1 MIGTRYQVKAGDT
14 LWSIAHEHLGHGAQW
29 PRIWRYNNRRDVIR
43 ATGHGIPDP
52 DLIHAGSTILI
63 PVLPGQREHG
73 GNTPRHGHH
82 TSQHHNPSAPA
93 TTQEQHSPATQAS
106 HSPSPQPLRAGNPTT
121 ELKKELPHVYS
132 PISIKYR
139 LNDLTM
145 PVIETPTA
153 TIEFRMTG
161 DVVLM
166 TDKRYP
172 ATYVSNGGR
181 LETQISQ
188 QANVAFGQL
197 VGDTRF
203 IYDSKKKE
211 VTVRSMLVSQSTT
224 PNAAATAVG
233 VEFSSS
239 SPIPKL
245 RAEVRFPK
253 LQGRIGP
260 FHYVA
265 MSVAFVIL
273 ITPKAQI
280 PPSAPSP
287 QAVRDAVRIREPEEG
302 TNWTRVIGTGLV
314 IGAGVI
320 VVGTL
325 VEDFF
330 SGGVGVADDPAS
342 FAAAGASLTRGLAML
357 RGAATVALPRAA
369 VPAAVHVGARV
380 GLAH

>member
-73 GNTPRHGHH
+73 SNGRHHTHH
-82 TSQHHNPSAPA
+82 TSQHHNPSTSA
-93 TTQEQHSPATQAS
+93 TTQAS
-106 HSPSPQPLRAGNPTT
+106 HSPSPQPLRTGNPAT
-121 ELKKELPHVYS
+121 ELKKELPHIYS

-197 VGDTRF
+197 IGDTRF

-273 ITPKAQI
+273 ITPKAHI

-302 TNWTRVIGTGLV
+302 TNWSRVIGTGLV

-357 RGAATVALPRAA
+357 RGAATTALPRAM

>member
-1 MIGTRYQVKAGDT
+1 MLGTRYQIKAGDT

-52 DLIHAGSTILI
+52 DLIRAGSTILI
-63 PVLPGQREHG
+63 PILPGQRDH
-73 GNTPRHGHH
+73 RSSVHHH
-82 TSQHHNPSAPA
+82 THRTPQHTNPSTSAAQAP
-93 TTQEQHSPATQAS
+93 
-106 HSPSPQPLRAGNPTT
+106 HSPSPQPLRAGNPAT
-121 ELKKELPHVYS
+121 ELKRELPHIYS

-161 DVVLM
+161 DIVLM

-197 VGDTRF
+197 IGDTRF

-224 PNAAATAVG
+224 PNAPATAVG
-233 VEFSSS
+233 VEFGSS
-239 SPIPKL
+239 SPVPKL

-253 LQGRIGP
+253 LEGRIGP

-273 ITPKAQI
+273 ITPKAHI

-287 QAVRDAVRIREPEEG
+287 QAVRDAVRVREPDEG
-302 TNWTRVIGTGLV
+302 TNWGRVIGTGLV

-357 RGAATVALPRAA
+357 RGAATTALPRAA